1 MSLMESLATQPVI
14 DTHILSYM
22 GLRLI
27 PIFFFYHVP
36 GNEWVKLI

>member
-27 PIFFFYHVP
+27 PIFFNHVP